1 MPNGKRS
8 LLSMLESYVDMII
21 NAVAVYIAF
30 VIVCLFNPNPPFEIT
45 DPKALIAIF
54 AVIIITSF
62 MYHATDSYRPAIYTI
77 PRKSYWNIIKSNMMA
92 FALIMVWIAFFGIE
106 GMRTFESFWALMHF
120 VVSST
125 LLIIKRKLMFMTL
138 KILRKGQYIL
148 KRTLIIGDNTASV
161 KEYVAEIANNPES
174 GVMILGYV
182 GDKIE
187 PDVGCDNLGS
197 FKDLVK
203 VLDRYRPTD
212 VVFAIDAYDKRHLIK
227 LVNLCDDRCI
237 KVYFLT
243 VTYGYFKNIKQIEQ
257 VGSIPMINVHAN
269 PLNSLINAA
278 IKRTMD
284 IIGSLILILITSPIM
299 IAAAIGVKLSSDGPV
314 FFKQKRVGKMGKTFM
329 MLKFRSMPVNKST
342 ETNWSA
348 PGDSRPT
355 KFGSFIR
362 RTAIDELP
370 QFFNVLMGHMSLVGP
385 RPEMPKYVEKF
396 RDTVPLYMIKHYV
409 KPGVTG
415 LAQIKGLRGDTSL
428 EERIQKDIYYIEN
441 WSIWMDIGILI
452 KTPFKAFNKYEQYVE
467 KPEDKHNSLINI
479 IGAKLGYI
487 ETEERKHKKNQ
498 KILYAASTAGHLH
511 DFHTPFIE
519 RLKAEGHTV
528 MTMARGD
535 GVDFDIPLVKKMF
548 SKQNKLCRKII
559 REIVEREKF
568 DLIILNTSLVAFHT
582 RFALKQKNRPRIV
595 NIVHGYLFSETP
607 KGFKT
612 KIKSAMLSFA
622 ERLLRP
628 KTDAIL
634 TMNDEDLRIATK
646 RGLARGAIIPTF
658 GMGVPHTE
666 YVLPAG
672 ELRERYAK
680 EGEFVM
686 LFVGELSGRKNQEFI
701 ITALAKI
708 KKRIPE
714 VRLWLVGDGK
724 DKDYLIETA
733 HLYGVED
740 NVSFLGRRKN
750 PNDFMRDCDLYVSA
764 SKIEGLP
771 FNIVEALG
779 CGKTVLASEI
789 KGHADIL
796 DGGVGVFFD
805 LSNPDDFVN
814 KVSLIH
820 DKEIKPDEMLI
831 YEGYR
836 NFSADVVFED
846 TYEKLK
852 EASWL

>member
-1 MPNGKRS
+1 MPSGKRS
-8 LLSMLESYVDMII
+8 LLSMVESYVDMII
-21 NAVAVYIAF
+21 NAVSIYIAF
-30 VIVCLFNPNPPFEIT
+30 VLACLFIGKPPFEIT

-54 AVIIITSF
+54 VVIIITSF
-62 MYHATDSYRPAIYTI
+62 MYHATDNYRPTIYTV
-77 PRKSYWNIIKSNMMA
+77 PRKSYWNIIKANVMV
-92 FALIMVWIAFFGIE
+92 FGLIMIWIAFFGIE
-106 GMRTFESFWALMHF
+106 GMRTFESFWALMYLIIG
-120 VVSST
+120 T
-125 LLIIKRKLMFMTL
+125 ILLISKRKLMFLTL
-138 KILRKGQYIL
+138 KLLRKGQYVL

-161 KEYVAEIANNPES
+161 KEYVSEIANNPES

-182 GDKIE
+182 GDKIA

-237 KVYFLT
+237 KVYFLP

-269 PLNSLINAA
+269 PLNSIVNSAV
-278 IKRTMD
+278 KRTMD
-284 IIGSLILILITSPIM
+284 IIGSLLLIIATSPIM
-299 IAAAIGVKLSSDGPV
+299 IAAAIGVKLSSEGPV

-329 MLKFRSMPVNKST
+329 MLKFRSMPVNKNT

-348 PGDSRPT
+348 PGDARPT

-409 KPGVTG
+409 KPGITG

-467 KPEDKHNSLINI
+467 KPEDKHNSIINM

-487 ETEERKHKKNQ
+487 ETEERTHRKNQ
-498 KILYAASTAGHLH
+498 KILYAASTAGHLS
-511 DFHTPFIE
+511 DFHLPYIAAL
-519 RLKAEGHTV
+519 RKDGHTV
-528 MTMARGD
+528 MTMARGE
-535 GVDFDIPLVKKMF
+535 GVDFDIPFEKKMF
-548 SKQNKLCRKII
+548 SKKNKLCRHMIRQII
-559 REIVEREKF
+559 EKEKF
-568 DLIILNTSLVAFHT
+568 DLIILNTSLVAFHI
-582 RFALKQKNRPRIV
+582 RYALKYKNRPRTV
-595 NIVHGYLFSETP
+595 NIVHGYLFSESP
-607 KGFKT
+607 KGFKN
-612 KIKSAMLSFA
+612 KIKAAMLSFA
-622 ERLLRP
+622 EKFLRP

-646 RGLARGAIIPTF
+646 KGLARGAIIPTF
-658 GMGVPHTE
+658 GMGVPSPE
-666 YVLPAG
+666 QILPAG
-672 ELRERYAK
+672 ELRSRYAK
-680 EGEFVM
+680 EDEFVM
-686 LFVGELSGRKNQEFI
+686 LFVGELSERKNQEML
-701 ITALAKI
+701 ITALPKI
-708 KKRIPE
+708 KQHIPGA
-714 VRLWLVGDGK
+714 RLWLVGDGQYK
-724 DKDYLIETA
+724 SSLIETA
-733 HLYGVED
+733 HDYGVED
-740 NVSFLGRRKN
+740 SVNFLGRRKN
-750 PNDFMRDCDLYVSA
+750 PADYMRDCDLYVSA
-764 SKIEGLP
+764 SKTEGLP

-779 CGKTVLASEI
+779 CGKPVLASRV
-789 KGHADIL
+789 KGHTDIL
-796 DGGVGVFFD
+796 DGGVGVLFD
-805 LSNPDDFVN
+805 ADNAKDFVN
-814 KVSLIH
+814 KVVLIH
-820 DKEIKPDEMLI
+820 DKKVVVDEMLI
-831 YEGYR
+831 YEGFR
-836 NFSADVVFED
+836 NFSDGVVFSD